1 VRGSVDFETIL
12 IPGAQLELG
21 LAKLNRAIHWLHER
35 GVPASDLAS
44 WFATN
49 VNHIHQLSHR
59 GSRAPEKE
67 IVSRFLSNP
76 ARSPLTYPAPT
87 DSYLRRTLRIRPH
100 EDSVVLDAGE
110 KRRLEALETKT
121 EAAAA
126 EFWAGVRFEQG
137 IHRFEKI
144 LAQTRSPANH
154 RRIRLRARLRQLIA
168 ETHVHAGR
176 SASAIREGI
185 ASFHLYRIA
194 SHELP
199 ANSRDRSD
207 IENAGRSARLIS
219 QAYLLR
225 HDAAGAKR
233 FLDVH
238 AELSQSLGKNVRPEY
253 YHQMA
258 TVALQQEDQD
268 DAAKTFY
275 EQAEAAIKRVADF
288 GEAKQQHEIWD
299 IGRRHVALLAPVD
312 WDASQELLRY
322 ALEKY
327 PTGDIHHAINVNWTA
342 ACGFCTDSPTAHA
355 DAIAILRKFPL
366 LADGFGR
373 EATSYRLLRLAA
385 NLQPNLRGK
394 WARFALYEN
403 ALRDA

>member
-1 VRGSVDFETIL
+1 MKDSVDVETIL
-12 IPGAQLELG
+12 IPGAQLDLG
-21 LAKLNRAIHWLHER
+21 LAKFDRAIYWLRGR
-35 GVPASDLAS
+35 GVPASDIGN
-44 WFATN
+44 WFVTN
-49 VNHIHQLSHR
+49 ANHVHQLSRR
-59 GSRAPEKE
+59 GSMAAEKE
-67 IVSRFLSNP
+67 IVARYLCDP
-76 ARSPLTYPAPT
+76 DRSPLVYPIPT
-87 DSYLRRTLRIRPH
+87 DSHLRRTVRIRPH

-110 KRRLEALETKT
+110 KRRLEAMEART

-137 IHRFEKI
+137 IKRFEEI
-144 LAQTRSPANH
+144 LAQTRHPAHH

-185 ASFHLYRIA
+185 KSFHLYRIA
-194 SHELP
+194 AHELP
-199 ANSRDRSD
+199 ADSKDKSD
-207 IENAGRSARLIS
+207 LENVGRSARLIS

-225 HDAAGAKR
+225 HDPAGAKR

-238 AELSQSLGKNVRPEY
+238 AEVSQSLGKNVRPEY

-258 TVALQQEDQD
+258 TVALQQENQD
-268 DAAKTFY
+268 DAARTLY
-275 EQAEAAIKRVADF
+275 GQAEAAIKRVADF

-299 IGRRHVALLAPVD
+299 IGRRHLNLLAPVD
-312 WDASQELLRY
+312 WDGSQELLRY

-355 DAIAILRKFPL
+355 NAVAILRKYPL
-366 LADGFGR
+366 LADGFGH

-385 NLQPNLRGK
+385 NLPLNLRGK
-394 WARFALYEN
+394 WARFVLYEN